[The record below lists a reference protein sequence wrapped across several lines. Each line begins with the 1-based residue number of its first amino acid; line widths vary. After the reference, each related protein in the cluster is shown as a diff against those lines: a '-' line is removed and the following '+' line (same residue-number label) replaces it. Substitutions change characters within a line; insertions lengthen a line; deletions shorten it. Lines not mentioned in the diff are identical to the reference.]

1 MAFQRRNL
9 NSQLV
14 YSSGSVAKLS
24 LRLRSDIITYC
35 VETPCARSTLCAPA
49 RRPLRLLFFASQRA
63 PADAAEEDEHLS
75 RDFHSPRLFKGKAD
89 YNLHPRSAIANEL
102 NRHLFVRAGCTRR
115 IIFTPR
121 FHKVKAPSA
130 GELIRKSGRREKTI
144 GVHLLLLKKGEAL
157 AALWLSIKRGC
168 EFIRLFMLVVKR
180 LRTRTAPP

>member
-1 MAFQRRNL
+1 
-9 NSQLV
+9 V
-14 YSSGSVAKLS
+14 LS
-24 LRLRSDIITYC
+24 LC
-35 VETPCARSTLCAPA
+35 PPA
-49 RRPLRLLFFASQRA
+49 RRPLLFFASQRA